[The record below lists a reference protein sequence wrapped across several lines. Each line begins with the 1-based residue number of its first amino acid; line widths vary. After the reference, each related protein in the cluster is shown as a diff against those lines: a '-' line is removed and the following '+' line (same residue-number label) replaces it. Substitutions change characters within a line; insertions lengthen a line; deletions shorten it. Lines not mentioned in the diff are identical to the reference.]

1 MRKQET
7 KRKEEREKK
16 IAAKNNKVDKMRKRK
31 EERERESPAQK
42 RCQAEEIVGALSLHF
57 VS

>member
-31 EERERESPAQK
+31 EERESPAQK

>member
-1 MRKQET
+1 MVENEQSTNMRKHET

-31 EERERESPAQK
+31 EERERERKPGTETMPS
-42 RCQAEEIVGALSLHF
+42 
-57 VS
+57 